1 MKFNNVLL
9 CNTNK
14 HTMFL
19 KHQFEDELQRH
30 VLQKKR
36 LIFKEHE
43 TADYN
48 NIFEK
53 SVPFETEIS
62 IRNESQSAITV

>member
-9 CNTNK
+9 CGTNK

-19 KHQFEDELQRH
+19 KHQFEDKLQRH

-36 LIFKEHE
+36 LIFKELE
-43 TADYN
+43 TADNN

-53 SVPFETEIS
+53 SVPFEKEIS